1 MARCVHCAKPISS
14 DEEVCPLCGGEQPV
28 EWMVRLVYVLAFFF
42 VQGAFY
48 RLIWPKAESLLMYA
62 VYFVATLLLAAG
74 VMIVFRRY
82 RKRESSQPEG
92 RRQDALED

>member
-28 EWMVRLVYVLAFFF
+28 EWMVKLVYVLAFLF

-48 RLIWPKAESLLMYA
+48 RLIWPKAESLLLYG
-62 VYFVATLLLAAG
+62 VYFVSTLLLAVA
-74 VMIVFRRY
+74 VMMVLRRY
-82 RKRESSQPEG
+82 RDRESSQTEG
-92 RRQDALED
+92 RRQDVQED